1 VIWSI
6 FYQQIENN
14 LIQPRIQSRAV
25 DVQPFIVLVAVLFG
39 STLFGVLGALLAV
52 PLAATIQII
61 IREILRYRREQPP
74 PNTQPP
80 ANAAPEPA
88 A

>member
-1 VIWSI
+1 
-6 FYQQIENN
+6 
-14 LIQPRIQSRAV
+14 
-25 DVQPFIVLVAVLFG
+25 VLFG

-88 A
+88 G